1 MSVLTQEE
9 VRNTLLR
16 RLPASAFAKLAP
28 HLQPLELPLHY
39 PLALPDE
46 PIEHVVFI
54 EAGLASMIVED
65 ESGRRIE
72 TRHIGYE
79 GMAGYAVVLGADQ
92 SPTRT
97 FMQMP
102 GRGFRVPA
110 RNVVAL
116 LDDPQARL
124 LLLRYIHTCDLQLS
138 FTTLAASRYSL
149 PQRLARWLLMCH
161 DRIEGDTLTL
171 THDFLSLMLG
181 VRRASVTDQLHV
193 LEGTRAIR
201 STRGQ
206 IRILNRET
214 LIRIAGGC
222 YGTPEEEYER
232 LIRQGEVL
240 PVEAAPFASILTE
253 GEPVEIQHIVS

>member
-1 MSVLTQEE
+1 MSELTQEE

-16 RLPASAFAKLAP
+16 RLPASAFEKLAP
-28 HLQPLELPLHY
+28 HLQPLDLPLRY

-54 EAGLASMIVED
+54 EAGLASMVVED
-65 ESGRRIE
+65 DSGRRIE
-72 TRHIGYE
+72 VRHIGYE
-79 GMAGYAVVLGADQ
+79 GMTGYTVVLGADQ

-102 GRGFRVPA
+102 GRGLKVPA
-110 RNVVAL
+110 RDVVSL

-138 FTTLAASRYSL
+138 FTTLATSRYSL

-214 LIRIAGGC
+214 LLRIAGGC

-232 LIRQGEVL
+232 LIRRGDVPQVD
-240 PVEAAPFASILTE
+240 PEALTPIPTE
-253 GEPVEIQHIVS
+253 DERLETQQVGL